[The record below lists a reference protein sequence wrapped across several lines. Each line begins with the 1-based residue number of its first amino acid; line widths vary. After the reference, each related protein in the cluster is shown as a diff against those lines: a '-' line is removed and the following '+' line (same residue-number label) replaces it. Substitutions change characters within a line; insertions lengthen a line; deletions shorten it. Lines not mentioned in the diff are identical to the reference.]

1 MNDTFKKNF
10 WVNIKFLNPFFIK
23 FLKSN
28 RIKFFN
34 YFKKKIDFDEFSD
47 VLDIGTVNLENEH
60 ENVFINYYDFKSRL
74 TCLSNQE
81 LTLVKKKFP
90 EISTILGDGRNM
102 NIRDDT
108 FDIVHSNATLEHVGD
123 FNNQIKFVKECIR
136 VSKKFVFIQTPNK
149 NYPLEFHTKIPFIHY
164 LPCKIYKKIL
174 RALGFDFF
182 ADVNNLNLLT
192 KKKVVEIMNI
202 LNVRNFEIIE
212 HRFLGLVSN
221 LILIINL
228 KE

>member
-1 MNDTFKKNF
+1 MNSEFKKNF
-10 WVNIKFLNPFFIK
+10 WINIKFLNPFFIK

-28 RIKFFN
+28 RIKFFK
-34 YFKKKIDFDEFSD
+34 YFKNKIHFDERSE
-47 VLDIGTVNLENEH
+47 VLDIGAVNLDDDH
-60 ENVFINYYDFKSRL
+60 ENVFINNYYFKPKL
-74 TCLSNQE
+74 NCLSNQE
-81 LTLVKKKFP
+81 LPLVKKKFP
-90 EISTILGDGRNM
+90 EINIILGDGRNM
-102 NIRDDT
+102 NLKDNI
-108 FDIVHSNATLEHVGD
+108 FDIVHCNATLEHVGD
-123 FNNQIKFVKECIR
+123 FKNQIQFVKECIR

-149 NYPLEFHTKIPFIHY
+149 NYPLEFHTKIPLIHY

-174 RALGFDFF
+174 IALGLNFF

-192 KKKVVEIMNI
+192 KKKIIKIMDI
-202 LNVRNFEIIE
+202 LNVKRFEIIE

>member
-10 WVNIKFLNPFFIK
+10 WINIKFLNPFFIK

-34 YFKKKIDFDEFSD
+34 YFKKKVYFDEFSE
-47 VLDIGTVNLENEH
+47 VLDIGTVNLEHKH
-60 ENVFINYYDFKSRL
+60 ENVFVNNYDFKSKL

-81 LTLVKKKFP
+81 LTIIKKKFP
-90 EISTILGDGRNM
+90 EINTIFGDARNM
-102 NIRDDT
+102 NIKDDS
-108 FDIVHSNATLEHVGD
+108 FDVVHSNATLEHVGD
-123 FNNQIKFVKECIR
+123 FNNQIRFVKECIR

-174 RALGFDFF
+174 RAIGLDFF

-192 KKKVVEIMNI
+192 KRKIIGIMKI
-202 LNVRNFEIIE
+202 LNVRKFEIIE

-221 LILIINL
+221 LILIVNL

>member
-10 WVNIKFLNPFFIK
+10 WINIKFLNPFFIK

-34 YFKKKIDFDEFSD
+34 YFKKKVYFDEFSE
-47 VLDIGTVNLENEH
+47 VLDIGTVNLEHKH
-60 ENVFINYYDFKSRL
+60 ENVFVNNYDFKSKL

-81 LTLVKKKFP
+81 LTIIKKKFP
-90 EISTILGDGRNM
+90 EINTIFGDARNM
-102 NIRDDT
+102 NIKDDS
-108 FDIVHSNATLEHVGD
+108 FDVVHSNATLEHVGD
-123 FNNQIKFVKECIR
+123 FNNQIRFVKECIR

-174 RALGFDFF
+174 RAIGLDFF

-192 KKKVVEIMNI
+192 KRKIIEIMKI
-202 LNVRNFEIIE
+202 LNVRKFEIIE

-221 LILIINL
+221 LILIVNL

>member
-10 WVNIKFLNPFFIK
+10 WINIKFLNPFFIK

-28 RIKFFN
+28 KIKFFN
-34 YFKKKIDFDEFSD
+34 YFKKKVYFDEFSE
-47 VLDIGTVNLENEH
+47 VLDIGTVNLEHKH
-60 ENVFINYYDFKSRL
+60 ENVFVNNYDFKSKL

-81 LTLVKKKFP
+81 LTIIKKKFP
-90 EISTILGDGRNM
+90 EINTIFGDARNM
-102 NIRDDT
+102 NIKDDS
-108 FDIVHSNATLEHVGD
+108 FDVVHSNATLEHVGD
-123 FNNQIKFVKECIR
+123 FNNQIRFVKECIR

-174 RALGFDFF
+174 RAIGLDFF

-192 KKKVVEIMNI
+192 KRKIIEIMKI
-202 LNVRNFEIIE
+202 LNVRKFEIIE

-221 LILIINL
+221 LILIVNL